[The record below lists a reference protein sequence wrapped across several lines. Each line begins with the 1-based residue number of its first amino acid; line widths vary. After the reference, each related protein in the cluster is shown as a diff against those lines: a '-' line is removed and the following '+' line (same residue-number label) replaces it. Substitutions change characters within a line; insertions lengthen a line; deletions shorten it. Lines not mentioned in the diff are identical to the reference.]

1 MINIINVSKGTYNG
15 WTIVSNKS
23 ECAFIL
29 SRTGKTLVFPLQDD
43 VHFTYR
49 MLLWVTILY
58 YHCAG

>member
-29 SRTGKTLVFPLQDD
+29 SRTEKLLCFPYKMT
-43 VHFTYR
+43 FTSH
-49 MLLWVTILY
+49 TECY
-58 YHCAG
+58 YG